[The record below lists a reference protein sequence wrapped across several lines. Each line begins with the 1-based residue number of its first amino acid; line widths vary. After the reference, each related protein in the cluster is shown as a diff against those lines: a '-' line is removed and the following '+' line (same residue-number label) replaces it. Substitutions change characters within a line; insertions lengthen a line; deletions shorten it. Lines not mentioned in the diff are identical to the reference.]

1 MSFQNPFEV
10 ETPAGAEGWE
20 ETYPY
25 YARFAEAR
33 RESEEGRFWFFDG
46 MHNPEPI
53 FPFDTIMTEN
63 WWVACNQMTT
73 RVFLVPP
80 AWGIDHRIV
89 NGYLYISP
97 STLSDPAVIAER
109 AEHFGRRAGHYFENW
124 DEIYDAWIVKAEDC
138 IERLKALEFTP
149 LPEIEDEA
157 MVTGHRGVYSG
168 YDLLTTYDRLIENL
182 FEMGSYHFEMLNL
195 GYGAYLTFRE
205 FCQSAFPGIT
215 DQTVARMVAG
225 IDILHVPAR
234 RRGPQAGGARARA
247 RAGRRDPRP
256 RRPRRRAG
264 RDRRAATR
272 GDEWLAAL
280 EAAKEP
286 WFWYSTGAG
295 YTHTDR
301 AWADDL
307 RLPFNAM
314 RGYIEKLE
322 AGEPVE
328 RPLERI
334 IEERERMTGEYA
346 ELLPTDEDRAAFEE
360 LVQLARTVYPYV
372 ENHNFYV
379 EHWHHSLF
387 WNKVRELG
395 DLFAARGFIE
405 DREDI
410 FYLHRNEIHSALY
423 DLHHQ
428 LGGRYRRRGPDPLAA
443 DRGAPARDP
452 RGAQGLDAAARAG
465 RAARGHQRADHDHAV
480 GDHARRRSTS
490 GSAPV
495 RPAATATCAASPPRR
510 ARRAG
515 GRAWSPR
522 RSTCIRSQT
531 GEILVCRV
539 TAPSWAPVFS
549 RIAAAVS
556 DVGGIMAHT
565 AIVSREYG
573 LPAVVGTG
581 FATQRVQ
588 TGQLIEVDGNEGV
601 VRIVE
606 DARERAADRLARRPG
621 ARVGVRPRRQV
632 RQPGRDGGRGLR
644 RARRVRRHH
653 RGVAALRG
661 RERARR
667 ARRGGAG
674 GRPRRPRG
682 GRGGSGARWRPRSR
696 RRRCRAELEARARRG
711 LRAARGARG
720 RAAARRSPSARPAS
734 PRTSGARA
742 SPASTRRSCG

>member
-1 MSFQNPFEV
+1 MSFLNPFEV
-10 ETPAGAEGWE
+10 QTPPGAEGWE

-124 DEIYDAWIVKAEDC
+124 QEIYDAWIVKAEDC

-225 IDILHVPAR
+225 IDILMFRPDDEVRQLAALALELGLADAIRDHDVPAD
-234 RRGPQAGGARARA
+234 ALAEI
-247 RAGRRDPRP
+247 GRRE
-256 RRPRRRAG
+256 
-264 RDRRAATR
+264 R
-272 GDEWLAAL
+272 GHEWLAAL

-307 RLPFNAM
+307 RLPFNSL

-322 AGEPVE
+322 AGEPVD

-346 ELLPTDEDRAAFEE
+346 ELLPTDEDRAAFQE

-423 DLHHQ
+423 DLIISWAAGTDGAGPTHWPPIVE
-428 LGGRYRRRGPDPLAA
+428 RRRQIREALTGWTPPPALGVPPEDISEPITIMLWGITQETIDEWLGAGA
-443 DRGAPARDP
+443 GDSNGDLRG
-452 RGAQGLDAAARAG
+452 
-465 RAARGHQRADHDHAV
+465 V
-480 GDHARRRSTS
+480 
-490 GSAPV
+490 
-495 RPAATATCAASPPRR
+495 AASPGKARGR
-510 ARRAG
+510 ARVVT
-515 GRAWSPR
+515 SPEDLHQV
-522 RSTCIRSQT
+522 QT

-549 RIAAAVS
+549 RLAAAVS

-581 FATQRVQ
+581 FATQRVK
-588 TGQLIEVDGNEGV
+588 TGQLIEVDGNEGTV
-601 VRIVE
+601 HIVE
-606 DARERAADRLARRPG
+606 A
-621 ARVGVRPRRQV
+621 V
-632 RQPGRDGGRGLR
+632 
-644 RARRVRRHH
+644 
-653 RGVAALRG
+653 
-661 RERARR
+661 
-667 ARRGGAG
+667 
-674 GRPRRPRG
+674 
-682 GRGGSGARWRPRSR
+682 
-696 RRRCRAELEARARRG
+696 
-711 LRAARGARG
+711 
-720 RAAARRSPSARPAS
+720 
-734 PRTSGARA
+734 
-742 SPASTRRSCG
+742 